1 MLIFI
6 QEGYEIFYLAL
17 RLSIIMVRSLTK
29 HLPLKGWYS
38 YCIACLLLPAMG
50 LLLFFGS
57 CTSQQKQANY
67 TIGFSQCVE
76 SDAWRKT
83 MLEGMKRELAFHPN
97 VQFIYRQ
104 ADGNSQ
110 KQVQQVNELLQ
121 KKIDLLI
128 ISPNE
133 ADPLT
138 PVVEEAFQKGIP
150 VIVVDRKIATSHYTA
165 YVGGDNYEIGKM
177 AGQYAVHLL
186 NGKGKLIEITGLPKS
201 SPAIERHNGFTDAI
215 KKYPSLQVIQQ
226 VNGEWLQQTAKK
238 EFSKIA
244 AQHPD
249 VNLVF
254 AHNDMMSLGT
264 YEVYKGIGLT
274 KPAIIGVDGLPNAG
288 MGFVSNKIITATML
302 YPTGGEEAIRIA
314 MKILNKQTFIK
325 ENILQTTVIDSTN
338 VRIMQLQAAKT
349 ASQQQQIERQQTM
362 LQEQKRIYNN
372 QRTFVYI
379 LVSSLILSLVLG
391 GLAFYSLREN
401 RKINNKL
408 LVQNQEILDHQAQL
422 VEMSAKAKAANEAK
436 VNFFTNISHEFRT
449 PLTLILGPLEEL
461 LANSKNH
468 YSTSQ
473 TLGLIQKNVLR
484 LLRLVNQLMDF
495 RKIEVDKMKLKAS
508 ENDLIAF
515 VADIIQSYKSIA
527 QKRNIDLRLITK
539 ERQLNVWMDVT
550 MLDKVIFNLL
560 SNAFKFTKD
569 NGYIHIY
576 ISKSENGNNVVLKIE
591 DNGVGISKDAL
602 DHAFEVF
609 YQGEYENYKGSGL
622 GLALSK
628 ELIGLHK
635 GSIIVASEKWK
646 GTTFEISLPLGNTH
660 LAKDEMAA
668 SVLET
673 NQAVLYEHE
682 KIFTSD
688 LIMEQIEKNETE
700 AVQTEKEYS
709 ILIIEDNADLR
720 HFLTTKLNTQYET
733 LEADNGQLGLQQ
745 AFDNV
750 PDLIICD
757 LVIPGKDGM
766 ALTRIFKNDFR
777 TSHIPVVLLTAKTAM
792 EQQIEG
798 MKNLADAYITKPFNV
813 SFLEQ
818 TIKSLLGNRAR
829 LKEHFTGEL
838 PTGLNT
844 QTISK
849 PDRKFISEFS
859 ALVES
864 NLSNEEFNV
873 ESICKNMGISRVQL
887 YRKVKALLN
896 INVNDFIL
904 NTRLQKAKYLLKN
917 ESSAIGDIACKT
929 GFSSSAYFS
938 SVFKSKVGITPKE
951 YREK

>member
-1 MLIFI
+1 MI
-6 QEGYEIFYLAL
+6 
-17 RLSIIMVRSLTK
+17 RSLTN
-29 HLPLKGWYS
+29 HLHLTKWV
-38 YCIACLLLPAMG
+38 LPA
-50 LLLFFGS
+50 LLIFFGACS
-57 CTSQQKQANY
+57 NQKKQDNY

-83 MLEGMKRELAFHPN
+83 MLKEMKRELAFHPN
-97 VQFIYRQ
+97 VHFIYRQ
-104 ADGNSQ
+104 ADGNSRT
-110 KQVQQVNELLQ
+110 QVQQVNELLKQ
-121 KKIDLLI
+121 KIDLLI

-133 ADPLT
+133 AEPLT
-138 PVVEEAFQKGIP
+138 PVVEAAFRKGIP
-150 VIVVDRKIATSHYTA
+150 VIVVDRKIATPLYSA

-186 NGKGKLIEITGLPKS
+186 NGKGKIIEITGLPKS

-215 KKYPSLQVIQQ
+215 KKYPSLQVVHQ
-226 VNGEWLQQTAKK
+226 VNGEWLHDTAKN

-244 AQHPD
+244 ARYPD

-254 AHNDMMSLGT
+254 AHNDMMAHGA
-264 YEVYKGIGLT
+264 YEVYKNSKGA
-274 KPAIIGVDGLPNAG
+274 KPAIIGVDGLPDAG
-288 MGFVSNKIITATML
+288 MQFVSGKIITATML
-302 YPTGGEEAIRIA
+302 YPTGGEETIRTA
-314 MKILNKQTFIK
+314 LKILNKEGFSK
-325 ENILQTTVIDSTN
+325 ENFLQTTVIDSTN

-349 ASQQQQIERQQTM
+349 DSQQQQIERQTTM
-362 LQEQKRIYNN
+362 LKEQKRIYNN

-379 LVSSLILSLVLG
+379 LVLSLVLSIILG

-401 RKINNKL
+401 RKISKKL
-408 LVQNQEILDHQAQL
+408 QLQNQEILDHQAQI
-422 VEMSAKAKAANEAK
+422 VAMSEKAKAANEAK

-461 LANSKNH
+461 LANSKNN

-515 VADIIQSYKSIA
+515 VSDIIQSYRNVA
-527 QKRNIDLRLITK
+527 HKRNIDLRLITK
-539 ERQLNVWMDVT
+539 ERRLDVWMDVT
-550 MLDKVIFNLL
+550 KLDKVLFNLL

-576 ISKSENGNNVVLKIE
+576 INRSENTNNVVIKIE
-591 DNGVGISKDAL
+591 DNGVGMSKDAI

-635 GSIIVASEKWK
+635 GSITVTSEKWK
-646 GTTFEISLPLGNTH
+646 GTTFEVHLPLGNAH
-660 LAKDEMAA
+660 LAKDEMVESA
-668 SVLET
+668 LET
-673 NQAVLYEHE
+673 NQVVLYEHE

-688 LIMEQIEKNETE
+688 LTTEQ
-700 AVQTEKEYS
+700 VEKEEPATVQKERENS

-720 HFLTTKLNTQYET
+720 QFLAKKLSTQYET
-733 LEADNGQLGLQQ
+733 LEADNGQQALQQ
-745 AFDNV
+745 AFDNI

-757 LVIPGKDGM
+757 VVIPGKDGM
-766 ALTRIFKNDFR
+766 ALTGIFKNDFR
-777 TSHIPVVLLTAKTAM
+777 TSHIPVILLTAKTAM

-829 LKEHFTGEL
+829 LKEHFTAEF
-838 PTGLNT
+838 PAALNT

-864 NLSNEEFNV
+864 NLSNEDFNV
-873 ESICKNMGISRVQL
+873 ESICKSMGISRVQL
-887 YRKVKALLN
+887 YRKVKGLMD
-896 INVNDFIL
+896 INVNDYIL
-904 NTRLQKAKYLLKN
+904 NTRLKKAKYLLKH
-917 ESSAIGDIACKT
+917 EDITIGEVASKT

-938 SVFKSKVGITPKE
+938 SVFKSKEGVTPKE
-951 YREK
+951 FREK